1 MLQTRKWACRLA
13 GITVLFFAMHTAAF
27 AQATRTWVS
36 GVGDDANPCS
46 RTAPCKT
53 FAGAISKTAASG
65 TISVLDPGGFGTVTI
80 TKSITIDGGGMEGS
94 ILASFAPGITV
105 NIATGGIVNLRN
117 LAIDGAGTGT
127 FGVNFL
133 KGAELHMDN
142 VVIRNF
148 TRNGVM
154 FAPATSSKLVVTNSR
169 VSNNGNAGIQVTPGA
184 SGLAAA
190 SVVNTQLVSNAHG
203 IKAEDR
209 SVVSVRNST
218 LSFNTNSGFLASS
231 AGQAVEA
238 SVDDCQ
244 ITDNGATNPSSGGIK
259 SSGALASVLI
269 SGNVITGN
277 YRGIVAQ
284 SGGDIFSYGS
294 NRISTNIVDGTP
306 NGNLS
311 TR

>member
-13 GITVLFFAMHTAAF
+13 GFTVLFFALNTAAF
-27 AQATRTWVS
+27 AQASRTWVS

-53 FAGAISKTAASG
+53 FAGAISKTVAKG
-65 TISVLDPGGFGTVTI
+65 VISVLDPGGFGVVTI
-80 TKSITIDGGGMEGS
+80 TKPITIDGGAVEGS
-94 ILASFAPGITV
+94 ILATGTTGIIINAGSGSV
-105 NIATGGIVNLRN
+105 HLRN
-117 LAIDGAGTGT
+117 LTIDGAGTGIY
-127 FGVNFL
+127 GVRFIS
-133 KGAELHMDN
+133 GTELHMDK

-148 TRNGVM
+148 SRNGVL
-154 FAPATSSKLVVTNSR
+154 FEPNGSSKLVVVNSHF
-169 VSNNGNAGIQVTPGA
+169 SNNAGAGIQSTPGV
-184 SGLAAA
+184 SGLGFV
-190 SVVNTQLVSNAHG
+190 SVVNSQLLSNGHG

-244 ITDNGATNPSSGGIK
+244 ITDNGAGNASSAGIK
-259 SSGALASVLI
+259 STGGLASVLI

-277 YRGIVAQ
+277 YRGLVSQ

-294 NRISTNIVDGTP
+294 NRLSTNIIDGTP
-306 NGNLS
+306 NGNVS